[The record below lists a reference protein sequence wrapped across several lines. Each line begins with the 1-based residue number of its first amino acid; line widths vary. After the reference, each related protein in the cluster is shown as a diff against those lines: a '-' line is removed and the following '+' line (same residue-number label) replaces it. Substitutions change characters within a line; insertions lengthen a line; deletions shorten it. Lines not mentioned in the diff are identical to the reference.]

1 MTRALSHWTPL
12 LIATLL
18 VVSGFGV
25 GSTEARAQRIPQVTQ
40 GAAAA
45 PLGQNRPASAETMP
59 DAFEDVGITER
70 LGEAVP
76 LDIPLVNAAGETTVL
91 RDYLGTG
98 KPVVLAYVYHSC
110 PLLCSLVLDGLSA
123 SIEGTDLVPGTDY
136 EVIAVSFDKRDTPAD
151 AAAARSKYLAQTDQ
165 VGLEDGWH
173 FLTASEEA
181 IGRLTRA
188 TGFGFKWD
196 QRQQEY
202 VHNAALIFVSPD
214 GTITRYL
221 YGIEYPPPDFRK
233 AVLEA
238 SEGTV
243 GSTLDRILL
252 YCFVYD
258 PAANSYVLHA
268 LNVMKIGGLLTLG
281 LLGTLLAFYWLRERR
296 GTTDDRWAEA
306 LHQGHASQGSPAPTS

>member
-1 MTRALSHWTPL
+1 MTRVTRYWTPL
-12 LIATLL
+12 LIATAV
-18 VVSGFGV
+18 VVSGLGV
-25 GSTEARAQRIPQVTQ
+25 GSTEAQAQRFPQVTQ

-45 PLGQNRPASAETMP
+45 PLGQNRPASAEVMP
-59 DAFEDVGITER
+59 DAFADVGITER

-76 LDIPLVNAAGETTVL
+76 LDLPLVNAAGETTVL
-91 RDYLGTG
+91 RDYLGAD
-98 KPVVLAYVYHSC
+98 KPVVLAYVYHAC
-110 PLLCSLVLDGLSA
+110 PMLCSLVLDGLSA
-123 SIEGTDLVPGTDY
+123 SIEGTDLVPGSDY
-136 EVIAVSFDKRDTPAD
+136 EVLAVSFDTRDTPAD
-151 AAAARSKYLAQTDQ
+151 AAAARSKYLAKTDQ
-165 VGLEDGWH
+165 VGVEDGWH

-202 VHNAALIFVSPD
+202 VHNAALIFLSPD

-233 AVLEA
+233 AILEA

-243 GSTLDRILL
+243 GSTLDQILL

-258 PAANSYVLHA
+258 PTANSYVLHA
-268 LNVMKIGGLLTLG
+268 LNVMKVGGLLTLAFV
-281 LLGTLLAFYWLRERR
+281 GTLLAFHWRRERR
-296 GTTDDRWAEA
+296 GTTEDRWADA
-306 LHQGHASQGSPAPTS
+306 LNQGGAATGTPAPTP